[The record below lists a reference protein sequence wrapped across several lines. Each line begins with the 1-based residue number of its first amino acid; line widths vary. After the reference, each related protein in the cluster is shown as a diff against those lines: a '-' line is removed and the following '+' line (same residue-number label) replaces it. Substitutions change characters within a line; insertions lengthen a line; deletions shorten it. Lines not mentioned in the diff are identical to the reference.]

1 MSLLFHF
8 VQKLNAQRLTVHE
21 NSKLY
26 TMLVENIAMYELDNK
41 HSDCC
46 KNQHILKSFLHK
58 IYPVVQLDWGNE
70 NMKFVVL
77 IESGNNIVGMYAA
90 IPYKNKLKV
99 HLCVMAISKKWR
111 KKGLGTEML
120 KHIAVMYPQKEIT
133 LSVPFD
139 QPGVLNFY
147 LKKGYAKM
155 KTIDTQCFVLSL
167 VNIKLLSDVSLP
179 S

>member
-1 MSLLFHF
+1 M
-8 VQKLNAQRLTVHE
+8 QKLNGQRLTVHE
-21 NSKLY
+21 NSQLY

-46 KNQHILKSFLHK
+46 KNQHILESFLHK
-58 IYPVVQLDWGNE
+58 IYPVVQLDWKNK

-90 IPYKNKLKV
+90 IPYNNKLKV

-139 QPGVLNFY
+139 QSGVLNFY

-155 KTIDTQCFVLSL
+155 KTINTQCFVLSL

>member
-1 MSLLFHF
+1 M
-8 VQKLNAQRLTVHE
+8 QNNCAREQ
-21 NSKLY
+21 SKLY

-41 HSDCC
+41 PYCC
-46 KNQHILKSFLHK
+46 KNQHILEKFLHK
-58 IYPVVQLDWGNE
+58 IYPVVQLDWENE

-77 IESGNNIVGMYAA
+77 IESGNNIVGMYVV
-90 IPYKNKLKV
+90 IPYKLKI

-120 KHIAVMYPQKEIT
+120 KHIAVMYPQREVT

-139 QPGVLNFY
+139 QPSELNFY
-147 LKKGYAKM
+147 LKKGYARM
-155 KTIDTQCFVLSL
+155 KTINTKKQCFVLSL